1 MKLKIL
7 SYHEIE
13 VDSGKRFIDL
23 LSILDIKG
31 VEEIVGLKFNSEI
44 VYWYDEIPS
53 DGEIQ
58 LLKYTDEEGL
68 EILRHSTSHIM
79 AQAIGR
85 VFPGVKFAI
94 GPAIAEGF
102 YYDLDLKKKI
112 SENDF
117 EKIEEEMQKIID
129 QDYKFIREFWS
140 RDKATKFFNE
150 KKENFKVELI
160 EGIPDKEVSIFSDDD
175 FLDLCR
181 GPHIPSTGKV
191 KAFKLLSIAGAYW
204 RGDERNP
211 MLTRIYGTAFPTQA
225 ELDLYIERLKEAE
238 KRDHRKLGKEL
249 ELFHIYETAGS
260 GLVFWLPNG
269 ALIRT
274 IIEDFWRKEH
284 LKHGYELVFTPHIA
298 KKQLWETSGHLD
310 FYAENMYEPIKV
322 DDQEFILKPMNCPF
336 HILMYKSKKRSYREL
351 PIRWAE
357 LGTVY
362 RYERSGVLHGLL
374 RVRGF
379 TQDDAHIICEEKY
392 LEKEVMNLLS
402 FTLFF
407 LKTFGFKDYFVYL
420 ATRPPKFVGDP
431 GKWDRAQEALKK
443 AIEKFGLDYKIDEG
457 GGAFYGPKIDMKIRD
472 ELGREWQCTTLQFDF
487 NLPQRFNMTYISDDG
502 TPKEPIMI
510 HRALL
515 GAIER
520 FFGLL
525 IEHYAGKFPGWL
537 APVQISIIPIT
548 DHQLEYCQELKKELE
563 LRNFR
568 VFLDSRG
575 ERMGYKIRDAQSK
588 KIPIMII
595 IGKREAAD
603 NIISVRHRD
612 KGDQGTM
619 TLVDFLEKF
628 EKDFERPE
636 VELKLE
642 E

>member
-7 SYHEIE
+7 NYHDIE
-13 VDSGKRFIDL
+13 VDSGKKFIDL
-23 LSILDIKG
+23 LPILDIDG
-31 VEEIVGLKFNSEI
+31 VDEIVSMKFNDEI

-58 LLKYTDEEGL
+58 ILKYTDEEGL

-102 YYDLDLKKKI
+102 YYDLDLKEKI

-117 EKIEEEMQKIID
+117 KKIEKEMQKIIEE
-129 QDYKFIREFWS
+129 DYKFTREFWT

-150 KKENFKVELI
+150 KKENFKIELI
-160 EGIPDKEVSIFSDDD
+160 EGITDEEVSIFTDGD

-191 KAFKLLSIAGAYW
+191 KAFKLLSVAGAYW

-211 MLTRIYGTAFPTQA
+211 MLTRIYGTVFPTQA
-225 ELDLYIERLKEAE
+225 ELDLYINRLKEAE

-249 ELFHIYETAGS
+249 ELFNIYEAAGS

-284 LKHGYELVFTPHIA
+284 LKHGYELVVTPHIA

-310 FYAENMYEPIKV
+310 FYSENMYSPIKV
-322 DDQEFILKPMNCPF
+322 DEQEFILKPMNCPF

-351 PIRWAE
+351 PVRWAE

-420 ATRPPKFVGDP
+420 ATRPPKYVGDP
-431 GKWDRAQEALKK
+431 EKWDRAQEALKK

-487 NLPQRFNMTYISDDG
+487 NLPQRFNMTYVSDDG
-502 TPKEPIMI
+502 TLKEPIMI

-548 DHQLEYCQELKKELE
+548 DHQLEYCKKLKEELE
-563 LRNFR
+563 QRNLR
-568 VFLDSRG
+568 VFIDSRG

-595 IGKREAAD
+595 IGKKEAAD

-642 E
+642 D